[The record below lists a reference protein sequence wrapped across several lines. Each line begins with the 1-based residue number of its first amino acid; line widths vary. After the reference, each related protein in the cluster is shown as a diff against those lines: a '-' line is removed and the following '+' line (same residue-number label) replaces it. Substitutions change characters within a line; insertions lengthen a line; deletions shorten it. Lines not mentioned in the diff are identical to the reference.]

1 MDIKME
7 CRRIPCRE
15 KLYSHAAEHVE
26 EHDIIVPDH
35 LPDVGEVIDCSSQV
49 CIRRESIEQDAVV
62 VEGEVVSTMLY
73 TPEQGCGIRRLT
85 GRKEFRHVFSARG
98 IAQDGQV
105 WVRART
111 VRSECRT
118 INSRKLNWKVTISLC
133 ANVYGQKEICLPS
146 GVEEGES
153 PCIQVRRRPVSMYL
167 LRDAGQRE
175 FEVEED
181 VEIPASRD
189 PVAELLHT
197 HVMLRQREVKLV
209 RGKVILSG
217 EAVLHFLY
225 TSDEETGKVQ
235 SMEYALP
242 FSQII
247 DVAGAEENST
257 ADVSLEL
264 LSQQVKVYDNSAGE
278 SRILHI
284 ELTLRATVLDMAK
297 AEGEVICDAYATNG
311 ELQQHANPVPV
322 HQLVDEVC
330 SQITIKDVLP
340 ARQGQREISSVIG
353 VRGNANVGQAMS
365 EQGRLLLTGV
375 VEISALCTSGDECFS
390 IKKALPLRYE
400 REMHCSM
407 EGCDCDAEAEVDS
420 ISYNLN
426 MSGELEIRVVCT
438 VRLRVTRKEE
448 QMLMQRMELQED
460 QEPEVR
466 SGVILYYK
474 KPEEGLWDIGKR
486 YRVRVA
492 DLAAANGGEE
502 QALEQAHML
511 LIP

>member
-1 MDIKME
+1 MDIRME

-15 KLYSHAAEHVE
+15 KVYSHTAEHVE

-98 IAQDGQV
+98 IDQNGQV
-105 WVRART
+105 WVKVRH

-118 INSRKLNWKVTISLC
+118 INSRKLSWKVTITLC
-133 ANVYGQKEICLPS
+133 ATVYAQREMCLPCD
-146 GVEEGES
+146 VEEKEG
-153 PCIQVRRRPVSMYL
+153 CVQVRRKPVQMHL
-167 LRDAGQRE
+167 LRDVGQRE
-175 FEVEED
+175 FDVEED

-189 PVAELLHT
+189 PVVELLRT
-197 HVMLRQREVKLV
+197 HVLLRQREVKLV
-209 RGKVILSG
+209 RGKAILSG
-217 EAVLHFLY
+217 EAVLQFLY
-225 TSDEETGKVQ
+225 TADEESGKVQ

-247 DVAGAEENST
+247 DVPGIEEGSN

-264 LSQQVKVYDNSAGE
+264 LSQQVKVYDNSEGE

-284 ELTLRATVLDMAK
+284 ELSLRATVLAMTQT
-297 AEGEVICDAYATNG
+297 EGEVICDAYATTG
-311 ELQQHANPVPV
+311 ELQQHASPVIV
-322 HQLVDEVC
+322 HQLVDEAC
-330 SQITIKDVLP
+330 SQITLKDVLP
-340 ARQGQREISSVIG
+340 AKQNGREISGVIG
-353 VRGNANVGQAMS
+353 VRGNAVVGQALS
-365 EQGRLLLTGV
+365 EQGRLQLTGV
-375 VEISALCTSGDECFS
+375 VELNALCTGGDHCFA

-400 REMHCSM
+400 RDMPCSM
-407 EGCDCDAEAEVDS
+407 EGCDCDAQAEVDS

-448 QMLMQRMELQED
+448 QMLMQRMEVQE
-460 QEPEVR
+460 EEHPTER

-486 YRVRVA
+486 YRIRVS

-502 QALEQAHML
+502 QTLQQAHML